1 MTWRTGLRAR
11 CSTSSEKYLTCFLA
25 ETKRRVIPATNF
37 WQSRSMQKNFPLLS
51 EIKEKSGTNKHFV
64 LVLLFPKLPTVS
76 SEANRFSPQLLHG
89 PQAEI
94 FLSLLWRIYRPYL
107 SELETGTR
115 LNAANLTPFS
125 QPDGYKFNKRAP
137 VFFFFY
143 WIHRLY
149 LKKHTYLPDGVVI
162 LWILKHCQKKITK
175 AMVDSF
181 LRSDMQNH
189 IASKPIPLKIL
200 MQRKTWVFT
209 WYVRLE

>member
-89 PQAEI
+89 PLAEI
-94 FLSLLWRIYRPYL
+94 FFSLLWRIYRPYL
-107 SELETGTR
+107 SELEIGTR
-115 LNAANLTPFS
+115 LNAANLAPFS
-125 QPDGYKFNKRAP
+125 QPDGYKFNNRAP
-137 VFFFFY
+137 VFIY
-143 WIHRLY
+143 WIHRLH
-149 LKKHTYLPDGVVI
+149 LKKHIYLPDGVVI
-162 LWILKHCQKKITK
+162 LWILKHC
-175 AMVDSF
+175 
-181 LRSDMQNH
+181 
-189 IASKPIPLKIL
+189 
-200 MQRKTWVFT
+200 
-209 WYVRLE
+209 

>member
-25 ETKRRVIPATNF
+25 ETKRRVRPATNF
-37 WQSRSMQKNFPLLS
+37 WQSRSMQKNLPLLS

-89 PQAEI
+89 PLAEI
-94 FLSLLWRIYRPYL
+94 FFSLLWRIYRPYL
-107 SELETGTR
+107 SELEIGTR

-125 QPDGYKFNKRAP
+125 QPDGYKFNNRAP
-137 VFFFFY
+137 VYFY

-149 LKKHTYLPDGVVI
+149 LKKHTYLP
-162 LWILKHCQKKITK
+162 
-175 AMVDSF
+175 MVW
-181 LRSDMQNH
+181 LYCEYWNTAR
-189 IASKPIPLKIL
+189 
-200 MQRKTWVFT
+200 RKLLNRW
-209 WYVRLE
+209 